1 MTKAWES
8 SGVIARAG
16 SPAGISYR
24 VIGADGVER
33 DIAGLPDWIA
43 AIRSGAVEP
52 GCLFLDR
59 EKRRWRSVSD
69 LDVFDEAVQAVTRE
83 ASGGEFRYEAVDVE
97 SGPSVIQD
105 SGSDSKSF
113 AKRARNS
120 ALLWAALAA
129 VVLVALAAWAA
140 GSGLLATVE
149 MFIRRIPEP
158 ALIGGA
164 AVLFVVLAEEFYWF
178 AVSMVGVRNTGP
190 TRRFA
195 LQVLSL
201 LTTGLL
207 LYVAFAFF
215 STEGFQPSLR
225 FFARNVAVVGVAYA
239 VSLFLW
245 SIPLLRG
252 TDATPARKALASTVA
267 SAMVAGTLYMAVA
280 PSVRHEVTPT
290 PARMTP
296 RASGATTPSPPRVSM
311 VMRAPRPAGTDSF
324 GRGRS
329 C

>member
-1 MTKAWES
+1 MAKAWKS
-8 SGVIARAG
+8 SGGIARTG
-16 SPAGISYR
+16 QPAGILYR
-24 VIGADGVER
+24 VIGSDGAER
-33 DIAGLPDWIA
+33 DMTGLPDWIG
-43 AIRSGAVEP
+43 AIRSGAVEAR
-52 GCLFLDR
+52 CLFLDR
-59 EKRRWRSVSD
+59 ETGRWRPVSH
-69 LDVFDEAVQAVTRE
+69 LDIFDEAMQAVAIE
-83 ASGGEFRYEAVDVE
+83 ASGGEFRFEAVDLE
-97 SGPSVIQD
+97 SRPSALQD
-105 SGSDSKSF
+105 SGSDSETFSKQ
-113 AKRARNS
+113 ARDS
-120 ALLWAALAA
+120 ALLWAASAA

-149 MFIRRIPEP
+149 MFVRQIPEP

-178 AVSMVGVRNTGP
+178 AMSMVGVRSTGT

-207 LYVAFAFF
+207 LYVALAFF

-225 FFARNVAVVGVAYA
+225 FFARNVVVVGIVYA

-252 TDATPARKALASTVA
+252 MDATPARKALASTVA

-280 PSVRHEVTPT
+280 PSVRNEVTPT
-290 PARMTP
+290 PTRMTP
-296 RASGATTPSPPRVSM
+296 RPSGATMPLPPRVSI
-311 VMRAPRPAGTDSF
+311 PG
-324 GRGRS
+324 
-329 C
+329 

>member
-1 MTKAWES
+1 
-8 SGVIARAG
+8 
-16 SPAGISYR
+16 

-33 DIAGLPDWIA
+33 DITGLPAWIA
-43 AIRSGAVEP
+43 AVQSGAVER

-59 EKRRWRSVSD
+59 ETGRWRPVSH
-69 LDVFDEAVQAVTRE
+69 LDIFDEAMQAVAIE
-83 ASGGEFRYEAVDVE
+83 ASSGEFRHEAVDLE
-97 SGPSVIQD
+97 SRPSARQD
-105 SGSDSKSF
+105 SGSDSESF
-113 AKRARNS
+113 TKQARNS
-120 ALLWAALAA
+120 ALLWAASAA

-140 GSGLLATVE
+140 GSGLLAAVE
-149 MFIRRIPEP
+149 MFVRQIPEP

-178 AVSMVGVRNTGP
+178 AVSMVGVKSTGT

-225 FFARNVAVVGVAYA
+225 FFARNVVVVGIVYA

-252 TDATPARKALASTVA
+252 MDATPARKALASTVA

-290 PARMTP
+290 PAGMTP
-296 RASGATTPSPPRVSM
+296 RASGATMPSPPRVSI
-311 VMRAPRPAGTDSF
+311 
-324 GRGRS
+324 RG
-329 C
+329 

>member
-1 MTKAWES
+1 M
-8 SGVIARAG
+8 IARAG
-16 SPAGISYR
+16 QPAGTTYR

-33 DIAGLPDWIA
+33 DMAGLPDWIA
-43 AIRSGAVEP
+43 AIRSGAVEA

-59 EKRRWRSVSD
+59 EARRWRSVSD
-69 LDVFDEAVQAVTRE
+69 LDIFDEAMQAVARE
-83 ASGGEFRYEAVDVE
+83 ASGGEFRYGTVDLE
-97 SGPSVIQD
+97 SRPSALQD
-105 SGSDSKSF
+105 SGSDSESF
-113 AKRARNS
+113 AKQARNS
-120 ALLWAALAA
+120 AWLWAASAA

-140 GSGLLATVE
+140 GSGLRGSVE
-149 MFIRRIPEP
+149 MVIRQIPEP
-158 ALIGGA
+158 ALIGGV

-178 AVSMVGVRNTGP
+178 AASMVGVRSTGP

-215 STEGFQPSLR
+215 STEGFQPGLQS

-290 PARMTP
+290 PPRMTP
-296 RASGATTPSPPRVSM
+296 RPSGATMPSPPRVSI
-311 VMRAPRPAGTDSF
+311 PG
-324 GRGRS
+324 
-329 C
+329 